1 MSKKLL
7 TKIITEL
14 VNGQAKAM
22 EYGVSLINIPEFD
35 YVGFVRGLNSS
46 RSLELFFLGFSNE
59 VQAELTESLPELENV
74 SYSYTVEA
82 AESSRNSGDEDAF
95 RILVVKRAELEKL
108 SSLRWFNEIT
118 LTTLYA
124 HSCKYVKDTLKNSN
138 AVIESL
144 ISALKRKTVQNMLS
158 FERVIEYLE
167 KLVEASPAELPSTLR
182 EKYYM
187 LGLCHDKNID
197 SGNPTTEDFV
207 SRIRRNHAVVER
219 IGNLERTE
227 RQSIT
232 NYYSKSTSNR
242 DIPRLILSYYKSR
255 NVELL
260 KDMELED
267 VEE

>member
-59 VQAELTESLPELENV
+59 VRAELTESLPELENV

-167 KLVEASPAELPSTLR
+167 KLGR
-182 EKYYM
+182 
-187 LGLCHDKNID
+187 
-197 SGNPTTEDFV
+197 
-207 SRIRRNHAVVER
+207 
-219 IGNLERTE
+219 
-227 RQSIT
+227 
-232 NYYSKSTSNR
+232 
-242 DIPRLILSYYKSR
+242 
-255 NVELL
+255 
-260 KDMELED
+260 
-267 VEE
+267 